1 MVLSMF
7 TRGIRMSALHP
18 NLKSPR
24 LLLFRC
30 HADAAFPLLPAKSY
44 SLFRD
49 NSAEFIEARRA
60 GLETWIRSVF
70 ESFPSVLIS
79 PPLAGLLKLR

>member
-1 MVLSMF
+1 MLDVPATGEISRVCLPVCFNS
-7 TRGIRMSALHP
+7 
-18 NLKSPR
+18 
-24 LLLFRC
+24 

-60 GLETWIRSVF
+60 SLETWIRSVF